1 MSWPTVES
9 VRTNHHIFT
18 EYKDIGILI
27 IHYKEFMN
35 SQFTLGT
42 SYTPT
47 SFCPPPHIFTMYNNS
62 IISRSVFLSP
72 HSTDSLNSTAVTI
85 NKTEYPHKI
94 ENRLYQGSTGLYQGS
109 TGLYQGTTGLYQGST
124 GLYQGST
131 GLYQGLTG
139 LYHGIGLGTEF
150 CIELLEVFV

>member
-1 MSWPTVES
+1 MTDGRVGQNES
-9 VRTNHHIFT
+9 SYIYRIQRYRYINYSLQRIHEFPIHIR
-18 EYKDIGILI
+18 DI
-27 IHYKEFMN
+27 E
-35 SQFTLGT
+35 

-109 TGLYQGTTGLYQGST
+109 TGLYQG
-124 GLYQGST
+124 ST